1 MKPFKGNSIVGMMPA
16 AYTRTSMYWLRPLAL
31 IVALAVMV
39 HANCAVSCLHPHSGG
54 QPLPASD
61 QQSTKDCHHNDTPGP
76 SEGNESGD
84 ACSHS
89 LISGNAPPV
98 TAKIFKPAPVVLGAE
113 VLTFPSEVGNIS
125 FVAEFNGFNSVRS
138 APQITALRI

>member
-1 MKPFKGNSIVGMMPA
+1 
-16 AYTRTSMYWLRPLAL
+16 MYWLKPLAL

-39 HANCAVSCLHPHSGG
+39 HANCAVSCLHPHSGE

-61 QQSTKDCHHNDTPGP
+61 QESAQDCHHGNPPDR

-89 LISGNAPPV
+89 LISGNAPPM
-98 TAKIFKPAPVVLGAE
+98 TAKIFKPVPLVLVAE
-113 VLTFPSEVGNIS
+113 VLTFTAEAGNIS
-125 FVAEFNGFNSVRS
+125 FVAEFRDFNSVSS
-138 APQITALRI
+138 APPITVLRI